1 MKKLS
6 TALAPA
12 AASEAAAASEV
23 VAAAAPV
30 VTQAVSAAA
39 NAAKDVVVRANPY
52 GFLPLLPLAVPFVVG
67 AAAKFLGPDEPTK
80 KPNALV
86 SLFSA
91 PTLIGAGTGYA
102 VGAAM
107 KADDKTR
114 LAYAAVGLGTGW
126 IVQHYIIVPRE
137 MEAEAAAAA
146 AAEAEASKTVWYKPW
161 TWF

>member
-1 MKKLS
+1 MKKTS
-6 TALAPA
+6 TSLVP
-12 AASEAAAASEV
+12 AASEAAAA
-23 VAAAAPV
+23 ATPV
-30 VTQAVSAAA
+30 VKEAVVAAA
-39 NAAKDVVVRANPY
+39 NAAKDAVVRSNPY
-52 GFLPLLPLAVPFVVG
+52 GFLPMILPLAIPFAVG

-102 VGAAM
+102 LGAAV
-107 KADDKTR
+107 KADDNTR

-137 MEAEAAAAA
+137 MKDAAAAA
-146 AAEAEASKTVWYKPW
+146 AAQEVEEASQAAWYKPW